1 MFYYIKGELVR
12 TDPNS
17 VVVDCGGIGYKMTV
31 TQNTLSHFT
40 RLGEKVCLYT
50 HFYVREEVLELFGFH
65 SETEMEAFKLLI
77 TVSGVGPKAA
87 IAILSVLTPEKL
99 SASIASGDAKAIA
112 KAQGVG
118 SKTAARVVLELKEKI
133 AKVLP
138 TQYDADNAEE
148 TVSDEP
154 VFGSVDEAIS
164 ALMVLGYSRQE
175 AQLALKGV
183 DPLLS
188 LEDMITVALR
198 KMMAKF

>member
-87 IAILSVLTPEKL
+87 FAILSVLTPEKL

-138 TQYDADNAEE
+138 TQYDADNTEE